1 MTHRVFQSN
10 LELASNIKNWVYFTH
25 LHGYKIR
32 RHRMKSSSFVTF
44 CNPVEIQARRHVNVN
59 IKLLLKCQTSAYSE
73 KMERNAILVPP
84 TTPTYVTYLLRTY
97 VSRSYA
103 FIHTCGI
110 Q

>member
-1 MTHRVFQSN
+1 MTFHIMMKKIYVN
-10 LELASNIKNWVYFTH
+10 LYMIFFTYMDE
-25 LHGYKIR
+25 YKTWQYEIVN
-32 RHRMKSSSFVTF
+32 FVTF
-44 CNPVEIQARRHVNVN
+44 CNPVEIRARRHVNVN

-103 FIHTCGI
+103 STYIHV
-110 Q
+110 